1 MRLRL
6 NDLTIRRLKTG
17 AIQSDFWDTSLPGFG
32 VRVSRR
38 GTKTFIL
45 KQANKRYT
53 LGRFLPPYYT
63 LKHAKDEARRRIAL
77 KYLPPATIPAQQLVR
92 MYLDARRLDLRWTS
106 YGRMERLLTTYLPD
120 LPVGAITTA
129 HIHTALHPL
138 APSHR
143 NLAFSFF
150 KTFLNWC
157 VEQGHLGK
165 NPLAGVKLPHKRKPR
180 TRLLT
185 DEEVRWIWE
194 ESYHHDLFGAIVRS
208 LILSGQ
214 RRTQITHFDPS
225 WIRGDTIVFPAAV
238 MKTNEEHTIPLTRQL
253 LAHLP
258 TCVLPFK
265 SHSTGMMKFRAA
277 LNTRAALKASA
288 RNGAHPFVPGASIA
302 HFTLHDFRRYFASTM
317 AKLGVPIDITEA
329 LLSHKTGSRS
339 PIQRT
344 YDVYSRIEP
353 MRKALTMYEQ
363 HLSKFCEGLNITE
376 HQ

>member
-1 MRLRL
+1 MRMRL
-6 NDLTIRRLKTG
+6 NDLTIRRLKTE
-17 AIQSDFWDTSLPGFG
+17 AVQADFWDSTLPGFG

-53 LGRFLPPYYT
+53 LGRFLPPYFT
-63 LKHAKDEARRRIAL
+63 LKHAKDEARRRMAL
-77 KYLPPATIPAQQLVR
+77 KYLPPATVSAQQLVS
-92 MYLDARRLDLRWTS
+92 MYLAARRLDLRWTS
-106 YGRMERLLTTYLPD
+106 YGRIERLLTSYLPD
-120 LPVGAITTA
+120 QPIGTITGAQIHAALLPLGPA
-129 HIHTALHPL
+129 
-138 APSHR
+138 HR
-143 NLAFSFF
+143 NMAFSFF

-157 VEQGHLGK
+157 VEQGHLAK
-165 NPLAGVKLPHKRKPR
+165 NPIAGVKLPHKRKPR

-185 DEEVRWIWE
+185 DAEINSIWA
-194 ESYHHDLFGAIVRS
+194 ESFNHDTFGSILRA

-225 WIRGDTIVFPAAV
+225 WIRGDTVVFPGAV
-238 MKTNEEHTIPLTRQL
+238 MKTNEEHTIPVTPRL

-258 TCVLPFK
+258 NSVQPFK
-265 SHSTGMMKFRAA
+265 SSSTAMAKFRAG
-277 LNTRAALKASA
+277 LNTRIVLEVSS
-288 RNGAHPFVPGASIA
+288 RNGAGARTANAGIP

-344 YDVYSRIEP
+344 YDVYSRLEP

-363 HLSKFCEGLNITE
+363 HLSTFCEDLNTAE